1 MMRWSFLSKFL
12 GILFLWAFSSSAYA
26 SVISVQPS
34 ANTALFGRPCTQK
47 SSLVGSV
54 GPCPL
59 CPQKRTFAS
68 ALACPLSA
76 ISGHCPDD
84 ILHLDSGQR
93 LKFDGRRECRD
104 VTFEPI
110 FCVELLIVTKIEN
123 HGSVHQHRVVNEM
136 RAYAK
141 NTALEWTKLGT

>member
-1 MMRWSFLSKFL
+1 MLIDYPFRF
-12 GILFLWAFSSSAYA
+12 
-26 SVISVQPS
+26 
-34 ANTALFGRPCTQK
+34 ANFGTCDE
-47 SSLVGSV
+47 
-54 GPCPL
+54 
-59 CPQKRTFAS
+59 PQKLRKS
-68 ALACPLSA
+68 AV
-76 ISGHCPDD
+76 
-84 ILHLDSGQR
+84 

-110 FCVELLIVTKIEN
+110 FCVELLIVTKIEK

>member
-1 MMRWSFLSKFL
+1 MRCLVERPR
-12 GILFLWAFSSSAYA
+12 GPHPAFGQQADR
-26 SVISVQPS
+26 VIGKPNFRNGSEADPS
-34 ANTALFGRPCTQK
+34 NVHRDVR
-47 SSLVGSV
+47 LVPIAEIAPTTYWIV
-54 GPCPL
+54 G
-59 CPQKRTFAS
+59 
-68 ALACPLSA
+68 
-76 ISGHCPDD
+76 
-84 ILHLDSGQR
+84 R

-110 FCVELLIVTKIEN
+110 LCVELLIVTKIEK